1 MQPRRDRYFDFVYG
15 EICVAI
21 GRRISRYDLWL
32 LVSETGAN
40 PSELSRDQVQGF
52 IDQGLDLAIAREK
65 KLLSPRAQ
73 QRLHRRLLDFDPRHP
88 TPEEWLSTIGG
99 TTS

>member
-15 EICVAI
+15 EICVAM

-32 LVSETGAN
+32 HVSETGAD
-40 PSELSRDQVQGF
+40 PRELSRDQVRGF
-52 IDQGLDLAIAREK
+52 IDQRLDLVIGREK
-65 KLLSPRAQ
+65 PLSPRAQ
-73 QRLHRRLLDFDPRHP
+73 RRLHRRLLDFDPRHP
-88 TPEEWLSTIGG
+88 TPEEWLSTFGC